1 MCLDVS
7 PGDTLDSVKAKIQDK
22 VRIPPDHVIMTKLGG
37 GSLRLDS
44 PGIRDQDTLYIVPDP
59 SIIRLKVKP
68 LRPDASFTLLVKDTD
83 TIESV
88 KDMIEERIGI
98 LSVFLRLCHY
108 YSRDRLVESDTISD
122 CRLGNDFK
130 IRCIADFSLD
140 E

>member
-1 MCLDVS
+1 MMKLV
-7 PGDTLDSVKAKIQDK
+7 GTHL
-22 VRIPPDHVIMTKLGG
+22 RI
-37 GSLRLDS
+37 DS
-44 PGIRDQDTLYIVPDP
+44 PGIRHGDTLYIVPDP
-59 SIIRLKVKP
+59 STIRLKVKAP
-68 LRPDASFTLLVKDTD
+68 EPNAHFTMLVKDTD